1 MNKKPLILGIETSCD
16 ETAAAVVSTDG
27 QICANII
34 ASQIDDHARHGGVV
48 PEVAARAHLTLID
61 EVIEKALAEAGIRMG
76 DISAVAATGG
86 PGLIG
91 GVLVGTVTAKAIAL
105 GGDIPFYGVNHLEG
119 HALTARL
126 TGNVP
131 FPYLMLLV
139 SGGHTQL
146 LAVRGPG
153 DYIRYGTTLD
163 DAAGEAFDKSAQI
176 LGLGMPGGPRIEA
189 AARNGN
195 DQAFVLPRPLENKP
209 GCHFSFS
216 GMKTAIRT
224 AYHNDIAPLPEGEER
239 NASVAD
245 LAASLERAI
254 ADSLGSRSERA
265 MRRFAEDHDVAR
277 PAFVVAGGVG
287 ANAKVRSRLEEVA
300 EKRGFAFHAPP
311 PGLCTDNA
319 VMIAWAAIERQKAG
333 DAGDELDFTPRPRWP
348 LDPDA
353 VPPAGRGVRT

>member
-1 MNKKPLILGIETSCD
+1 MAVADMFLGIETSCD
-16 ETAAAVVSTDG
+16 ETAAAVVSSDG
-27 QICANII
+27 KIYSNII

-61 EVIEKALAEAGIRMG
+61 KVVEDALSEAGIGM
-76 DISAVAATGG
+76 DEIQAVAATGG

-91 GVLVGTVTAKAIAL
+91 GVLVGTMAAKAISL
-105 GGDIPFYGVNHLEG
+105 GCDIPFFAINHLEG

-126 TGNVP
+126 TAGVP

-146 LAVRGPG
+146 LAVKGPG
-153 DYIRYGTTLD
+153 KYVRYGTTLD

-176 LGLGMPGGPRIEA
+176 LGLGMPGGPKIEL
-189 AARNGN
+189 AARSGN
-195 DQAFVLPRPLENKP
+195 DRAFSLPRPLENKP

-224 AYHNDIAPLPEGEER
+224 AYLKYIEPLPHGEER
-239 NASVAD
+239 EAKVAD

-254 ADSLGSRSERA
+254 AESLSSRSERA
-265 MRRFAEDHDVAR
+265 MRQFSREHRVMN

-287 ANAKVRSRLEEVA
+287 ANAKVRARLQEVA
-300 EKRGFAFHAPP
+300 EKHEFTFHAPP
-311 PGLCTDNA
+311 PKLCTDNA

-333 DAGDELDFTPRPRWP
+333 DRGDALTFTPRPRWP

-353 VPPAGRGVRT
+353 VSPAGRGVRQ

>member
-1 MNKKPLILGIETSCD
+1 MSGAEMFLGIETSCD
-16 ETAAAVVSTDG
+16 ETAAAVVSSDG
-27 QICANII
+27 QIRANII

-48 PEVAARAHLTLID
+48 PEVAARAHLSLID
-61 EVIEKALAEAGIRMG
+61 GVIEKALAEAGIGMRE
-76 DISAVAATGG
+76 ISAVAATGG

-91 GVLVGTVTAKAIAL
+91 GVLVGTVAAKAIAL
-105 GGDIPFYGVNHLEG
+105 GRDIPFYGVNHLEG

-126 TGNVP
+126 TGDVQ

-189 AARNGN
+189 AARSGN

-224 AYHNDIAPLPEGEER
+224 AFLNDIDPLPEGEER
-239 NASVAD
+239 KASIAD

-254 ADSLGSRSERA
+254 ADSLGNRSERA
-265 MRRFAEDHDVAR
+265 MRRFAEDHDVIN
-277 PAFVVAGGVG
+277 PVFVVAGGVG

-300 EKRGFAFHAPP
+300 KKQGFVFHAPP
-311 PGLCTDNA
+311 PKLCTDNA

-333 DAGDELDFTPRPRWP
+333 DTGDELDFAPRPRWP

-353 VPPAGRGVRT
+353 VSPAGRGVRP